1 MKRAFFSSFFITEK
15 NINTDPH
22 KPVKTK
28 WGKIQVV

>member
-1 MKRAFFSSFFITEK
+1 MKRAFFFFFIIEK